1 MVPKN
6 LDEPV
11 RICFYS
17 MALTADERRLW
28 LALHLTP
35 GLGST
40 LFRRLM
46 THFGSPRDVFKARL
60 EEIAAVHGVS
70 KAMAR
75 RISGRQ
81 HDADPEGELRKAEQI
96 GARVLCFPDEAYPES
111 LRQIHNPP
119 MVLYIKGVDIP
130 QDALLFAM
138 VGSRNP
144 TDYGLRS
151 AERLAAGLSARGAWV
166 VSGLARGIDAAAH
179 WGAVLGGGSTV
190 AVLGTGIDCI
200 YPSENEDL
208 SRRITEKGCLVSEF
222 PLGTHPEPRNFPIR
236 NRIISGLSKG
246 VVVVE
251 AARKSGSLI
260 TASAALE
267 QGRDVFAVPG
277 SISSFA
283 SVGTHQLI
291 KQGAKLVEHAEDVLE
306 EYGWIG
312 SVRTRPAEPESPPAD
327 LSGPERVVYERLGD
341 YPLHLDEIVRGAGGL
356 DAGTVAGILL
366 KLELQGLVRQHQG
379 KMFTRE
385 V

>member
-1 MVPKN
+1 
-6 LDEPV
+6 
-11 RICFYS
+11 
-17 MALTADERRLW
+17 
-28 LALHLTP
+28 
-35 GLGST
+35 
-40 LFRRLM
+40 
-46 THFGSPRDVFKARL
+46 
-60 EEIAAVHGVS
+60 
-70 KAMAR
+70 
-75 RISGRQ
+75 
-81 HDADPEGELRKAEQI
+81 
-96 GARVLCFPDEAYPES
+96 
-111 LRQIHNPP
+111 
-119 MVLYIKGVDIP
+119 
-130 QDALLFAM
+130 
-138 VGSRNP
+138 
-144 TDYGLRS
+144 
-151 AERLAAGLSARGAWV
+151 
-166 VSGLARGIDAAAH
+166 
-179 WGAVLGGGSTV
+179 VLGGGSTV